1 MGVPQTPV
9 RGACCPLPA
18 TPASHRPGPEAT
30 AGGGTRPGLC
40 LPPAVFLYIL
50 PAARRWQETRS
61 PAGRRPLLLCQQLP
75 PAHSDSEELRLSQG
89 RAHRPVP
96 TQQSNLREAAGSGGL
111 LGWRRPDPGSPSACH
126 RHPPLPDTEAP
137 GCPPRPPPAPM
148 LVSRRSP
155 SERTQ
160 AVRGARGGRM
170 G

>member
-1 MGVPQTPV
+1 MGGGRPDP
-9 RGACCPLPA
+9 GKGGLLPSS
-18 TPASHRPGPEAT
+18 SHPSLTRPRAEAT

-89 RAHRPVP
+89 CAYRPVP

-111 LGWRRPDPGSPSACH
+111 LGRRRPDPGSPSACH
-126 RHPPLPDTEAP
+126 QHPPLPDTEAP
-137 GCPPRPPPAPM
+137 GCPRPPAPT
-148 LVSRRSP
+148 LVSRRSR